1 MPPHAGCVP
10 ERPRIVG
17 TALLEILP
25 GAILEG
31 ILLGCV
37 YAMIA
42 LGYSM
47 VYGVL
52 GLINFAHSEVF
63 MIGAV
68 AGVEVFRYLLPV
80 LPNPFIVLT
89 VAIAVGGG
97 IAGLVALGIERL
109 AYRPLRRR
117 TQNRLVPLITAIG
130 VSFFLQDLVRL
141 VEGLW
146 HNEFYLS
153 YPSCPAIER
162 AFSLPLG
169 MDVQVKAI
177 LVIAVALLMMV
188 GLTLLV
194 KRTRMGK
201 AIRAVAHDAQTA
213 SLMGIDPDRVISRTF
228 LLGGALGGVAGV
240 LFGIMFTQV
249 NPFVGFAPGLKAF
262 TAAVLG
268 GIGSVP
274 GAMVG
279 GLVLGMIETLGG
291 TYLPLFTNGAVGS
304 EYTDILAFAVL
315 VVLLLLR
322 PQGLLG
328 KAPTDRA

>member
-1 MPPHAGCVP
+1 MS
-10 ERPRIVG
+10 E
-17 TALLEILP
+17 ALLQILP
-25 GAILEG
+25 GVILEG

-68 AGVEVFRYLLPV
+68 AGIEVFRCLSGIV
-80 LPNPFIVLT
+80 PNPYVLLV
-89 VAIAVGGG
+89 VALAAGGL
-97 IAGLVALGIERL
+97 ISGLVAVTMERL
-109 AYRPLRRR
+109 AYRPLRRGGNR
-117 TQNRLVPLITAIG
+117 NRLVPLITAIG

-141 VEGLW
+141 IEGLW
-146 HNEFYLS
+146 HGEFYMS
-153 YPSCPAIER
+153 YPNRPELER
-162 AFSLPLG
+162 SFALPLNT
-169 MDVQVKAI
+169 DVQVKSI
-177 LVIAVALLMMV
+177 IVIVVSVAMMTGLM
-188 GLTLLV
+188 LLV
-194 KRTRMGK
+194 KKTRMGK
-201 AIRAVAHDAQTA
+201 AIRAVAQDAQTA
-213 SLMGIDPDRVISRTF
+213 SLMGVNPDRIISQTF
-228 LLGGALGGVAGV
+228 LVGGFLGGVAGV

-249 NPFVGFAPGLKAF
+249 NPFVGFVPGIKAF

-268 GIGSVP
+268 GIGSIP

-291 TYLPLFTNGAVGS
+291 TYLPLLTNGAVGT
-304 EYTDILAFAVL
+304 EYTDVLAFVVL
-315 VVLLLLR
+315 VLLLLFR

-328 KAPTDRA
+328 RGQAEKV